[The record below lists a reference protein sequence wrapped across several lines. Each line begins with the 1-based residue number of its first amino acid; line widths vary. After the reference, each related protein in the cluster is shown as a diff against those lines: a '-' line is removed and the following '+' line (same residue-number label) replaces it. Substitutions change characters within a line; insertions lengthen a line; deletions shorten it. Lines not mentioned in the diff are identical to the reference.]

1 VRIPL
6 GRFGTTDLTADL
18 AVMMLTNGYLTGKI
32 YLLGGGIYPTD
43 PRQPTHRCVD
53 LGCVTAGTA
62 SGLRSDFGVVG

>member
-1 VRIPL
+1 
-6 GRFGTTDLTADL
+6 
-18 AVMMLTNGYLTGKI
+18 MMLTNGYPTGKI
-32 YLLGGGIYPTD
+32 YRLGGGIYPTD